1 MPISM
6 NCTRISGFPLSL
18 SSKLAN
24 ALPDQ
29 IPRPVLQKIR
39 ISRHS
44 PKNNVTLRG
53 NWARIQIATIL
64 SFITAPFYAILN
76 YRLVTSENMPDIHKP
91 SKRLSLLSIIGIIFL
106 SLFAVGYVLSRFI

>member
-1 MPISM
+1 M
-6 NCTRISGFPLSL
+6 GLL
-18 SSKLAN
+18 
-24 ALPDQ
+24 
-29 IPRPVLQKIR
+29 VE
-39 ISRHS
+39 
-44 PKNNVTLRG
+44 
-53 NWARIQIATIL
+53 IATIL